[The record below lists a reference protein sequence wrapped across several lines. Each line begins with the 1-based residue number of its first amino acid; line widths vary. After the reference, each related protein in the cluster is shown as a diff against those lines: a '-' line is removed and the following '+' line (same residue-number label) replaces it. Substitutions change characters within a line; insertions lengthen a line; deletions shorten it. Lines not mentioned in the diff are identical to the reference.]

1 MDDLYFM
8 DGLLWYLNTRNWA
21 FEKIRSMSKGS
32 QDPLDIQMYH
42 YLYFSNLLGA
52 VDYVRDYID
61 CSDIITNFEIRLG
74 GQDYSYLRELR
85 NSVVHRGL
93 NPTPL
98 AGVTDEGHLFV
109 FCPPVVNDRKMS
121 KNYRCSFAYTVELAE
136 HCNSISNKVIFQ
148 ALDGCGFFNRNDGP
162 ASKEEALDASRVLLT
177 MYFAG
182 KKPMT
187 PAMLENIQKV
197 TTRLRIEE
205 LKTILDAS

>member
-1 MDDLYFM
+1 MDDLHFM

-21 FEKIRSMSKGS
+21 FEKIHNMSKGS
-32 QDPLDIQMYH
+32 QEPLDLQMYH

-52 VDYVRDYID
+52 VDYVRDYLD
-61 CSDIITNFEIRLG
+61 CSDVITNFEVQLG
-74 GQDYSYLRELR
+74 EQNYSYLRELR

-98 AGVTDEGHLFV
+98 AAVTDENHLFV

-121 KNYRCSFAYTVELAE
+121 KSYRCSFAYTVELAE
-136 HCNSISNKVIFQ
+136 HCNRISNKVIFQ

-162 ASKEEALDASRVLLT
+162 ASKEEALDASRFYLQCIWR
-177 MYFAG
+177 G
-182 KKPMT
+182 ENPMT

-197 TTRLRIEE
+197 TTKLRIEE
-205 LKTILDAS
+205 LKTILDGS